1 MPPVEGGGMEIIMA
15 KKGKEIQFDISK
27 RIFELMEERGVS
39 QKELS
44 ERTGIS
50 TSTISDWKN
59 KGNAPTSEKIS
70 SICNALNIT
79 ADVIFNDVEIEHVK
93 TRVITEESELWD
105 FVHAYDN
112 LSARAQKRVLAY
124 AMAMMKVEA

>member
-1 MPPVEGGGMEIIMA
+1 
-15 KKGKEIQFDISK
+15 
-27 RIFELMEERGVS
+27 MEERGVS

-59 KGNAPTSEKIS
+59 KGNAPNSEKIS
-70 SICNALNIT
+70 SICNALNIS

-93 TRVITEESELWD
+93 TRIITEESELWD
-105 FVHAYDN
+105 FVDAYDK
-112 LSARAQKRVLAY
+112 LSASAQKRVLAY

>member
-1 MPPVEGGGMEIIMA
+1 MA
-15 KKGKEIQFDISK
+15 KKGKEIQLDISK
-27 RIFELMEERGVS
+27 RIFELMNQRGVS

-59 KGNAPTSEKIS
+59 KGNVPNSEKIS
-70 SICNALNIT
+70 SICKALNVS
-79 ADVIFNDVEIEHVK
+79 ANAIFSDVEVEHVK
-93 TRVITEESELWD
+93 TRIITEESELWD
-105 FVHAYDN
+105 FLEAYDN
-112 LSARAQKRVLAY
+112 LPASTQKRVLAY

>member
-79 ADVIFNDVEIEHVK
+79 ADVIFNNVEIEHVK

-105 FVHAYDN
+105 FVNAYDN
-112 LSARAQKRVLAY
+112 LSASAQKRVLAY

>member
-1 MPPVEGGGMEIIMA
+1 MA

-105 FVHAYDN
+105 FVNAYDN
-112 LSARAQKRVLAY
+112 LSASAQKRVLAY